1 MKNPFIHYITFV
13 IVLFLL
19 CLFSLNVHAGNK
31 YEHFFSALDSAISQH
46 KEYES
51 VLEVQIK
58 TLKSERS
65 RVNTAGD
72 IYLINKLLASKYAN
86 YICDSALVYLSENER
101 IAIQE
106 NKRNWLHDI
115 YLERGHIYIQTGM
128 VNAAAAE
135 LDQIKIEEANDSDK
149 AKYYA
154 LRIYL
159 LEQEATFTG
168 NSNPQKILEYGIE
181 LMKYTAIDDESYIW
195 GLVWSYQGEDKNERI
210 IDYLKREYE
219 KNQLSNNQSAG
230 NNALV
235 LSKIYARLSNEEERI
250 KYLCLA
256 ALSDVKHVNRDPS
269 ALLDLVSYLSSVG
282 DSHRAYVYLDYI
294 LQGQSYYPARASGSH
309 MAQHMKKIFEETRL
323 RSEQEKHKTFMYMLW
338 LSVAMILLIISFIIT
353 ILFIRKSNRQK
364 KSISEMNDQLKT
376 NLSVLSKAKE
386 DLTESNQKMKSMT
399 EQILEANTKLKES
412 NLIKE
417 EYIGYIFSACSN
429 YLTKMDEFRQ
439 NINRKIKT
447 GKVEEALRMTQPTN
461 TFLNNEIKA
470 LNQTFDSTFLS
481 IYPDFVK
488 DFNLLLHKEEQV
500 VLHGNEEMNTEL
512 RIYALVWLGISS
524 SSKIAGLLHIS
535 AQTVYNARMKMRN
548 KAIIE
553 GDLFAETVRSLGRK
567 K

>member
-1 MKNPFIHYITFV
+1 MSGYASND
-13 IVLFLL
+13 
-19 CLFSLNVHAGNK
+19 
-31 YEHFFSALDSAISQH
+31 YEHFFGSLDSAISQH

-51 VLEVQIK
+51 VLQVQIN

-65 RVNTAGD
+65 RVNTSGD

-86 YICDSALVYLSENER
+86 YICDSALVYLSENEK
-101 IAIQE
+101 IAILE
-106 NKRNWLHDI
+106 NKKNWLHDI
-115 YLERGHIYIQTGM
+115 HLERGHIYIQTGM

-135 LDQIKIEEANDSDK
+135 LDRINVEEANDSDK

-154 LRIYL
+154 LKIYL
-159 LEQEATFTG
+159 LEQESTFTG
-168 NSNPQKILEYGIE
+168 NSNPQKVLEYGTE

-195 GLVWSYQGEDKNERI
+195 GLLWSYQGDDKNERI
-210 IDYLKREYE
+210 IGYLKKEYE
-219 KNQLSNNQSAG
+219 KNLLANNQSAG

-235 LSKIYARLSNEEERI
+235 LARTYEEANNEEERI
-250 KYLCLA
+250 RYLCLA

-282 DSHRAYVYLDYI
+282 DSHRAYVYLNYI
-294 LQGQSYYPARASGSH
+294 LQGQSYYPARASGAH

-323 RSEQEKHKTFMYMLW
+323 RSEQEKHKTFIYMLW

-364 KSISEMNDQLKT
+364 KSISEMNEQLKS
-376 NLSVLSKAKE
+376 NLSVLSKTKE
-386 DLTESNQKMKSMT
+386 DLIESNQKMKNMT
-399 EQILEANTKLKES
+399 GQIIEANVQLKES
-412 NLIKE
+412 NSIKE

-488 DFNLLLHKEEQV
+488 DFNLLLRKEEQV
-500 VLHGNEEMNTEL
+500 ILHGNEEMNTEL

-524 SSKIAGLLHIS
+524 SSKIASLLHIS

-553 GDLFAETVRSLGRK
+553 GDLFAEAVRALGRK